1 MSRNEEIMQKI
12 ENNEN
17 VWERTRD
24 ESPEALCLP
33 ELLSLLYWRMWGLS
47 ASGFSVVIDIQTHVA
62 RSWLYRGGISVFT
75 IWVLSRFYLSSVAIL
90 SEFYRGFF
98 WRNFKNSKW
107 AIFAGDKV
115 DLHVCRI
122 FRKKTKSGFESKK
135 QKTFQKFKIS
145 NFHRRQSPV
154 STKFTVVPSSTTVTK
169 TSLFHAE
176 NPSFSL

>member
-1 MSRNEEIMQKI
+1 MFGKEPGTTIPRRCPSRITLATILTNVRI
-12 ENNEN
+12 ERFTVFTSN
-17 VWERTRD
+17 WYST
-24 ESPEALCLP
+24 A
-33 ELLSLLYWRMWGLS
+33 
-47 ASGFSVVIDIQTHVA
+47 VA
-62 RSWLYRGGISVFT
+62 RSWLYRGGISVFS